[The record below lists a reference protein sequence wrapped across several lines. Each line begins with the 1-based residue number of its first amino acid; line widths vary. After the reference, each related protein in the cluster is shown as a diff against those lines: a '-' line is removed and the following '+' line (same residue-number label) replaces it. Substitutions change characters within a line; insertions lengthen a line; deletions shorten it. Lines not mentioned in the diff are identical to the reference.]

1 MRTLNIG
8 PSRKRREMVYH
19 RIRFRRP
26 TERNRVLTNK
36 KAKK

>member
-8 PSRKRREMVYH
+8 SSRKRREMVYH

-26 TERNRVLTNK
+26 TERRMIKNK
-36 KAKK
+36 KQ